1 MNFKEATNIM
11 NAMAFVTCQ
20 LCPPIEESNFEDYV
34 NAVNTAVR
42 NFFETYCEINHIKEI
57 EE

>member
-20 LCPPIEESNFEDYV
+20 FYPPTEESNFEDYV
-34 NAVNTAVR
+34 NAVNTTVR
-42 NFFETYCEINHIKEI
+42 NFFETYCEINHIEEIKE
-57 EE
+57 